1 MMLAPGL
8 AGVVLGTV
16 GTVNTFLEG
25 SSDRVAVVTASLLGI
40 VLLLLP
46 QLSLRMSR
54 LESADPLLSP
64 GPESQGK
71 TRSIDAEYVK
81 RNYLHG
87 RRAMFSVRCGAGF
100 ALAVLTPSTVATG
113 KWGVVVLGGI
123 LVILTLGSRAHYAH
137 MDVVSEYVIAVLI
150 FALACL
156 AVMVTQ
162 PSWWL
167 GLVIVLALLAGA
179 LIARHRQKAALA
191 EAMRLVGEA
200 NKYIADTEPFK
211 LKAPEQQER
220 LATVLH
226 TLAQAVAD
234 LNLML
239 SPFLPHAA
247 NDVDRVLGGNG
258 RIAPMPRIEEVDEL
272 DPERLPE
279 AFDGRTG
286 YPIITGDYQDA
297 PTWERHPVTVG
308 TPVAKPTP
316 VFTKLDESIIEA
328 ELARYAGSVPD
339 DVTGA

>member
-1 MMLAPGL
+1 M
-8 AGVVLGTV
+8 
-16 GTVNTFLEG
+16 
-25 SSDRVAVVTASLLGI
+25 TASLLGI

-179 LIARHRQKAALA
+179 LIAFGLVLGSTPQWMRQAAD
-191 EAMRLVGEA
+191 VGET
-200 NKYIADTEPFK
+200 IAGIILVPAAV
-211 LKAPEQQER
+211 LALR
-220 LATVLH
+220 L
-226 TLAQAVAD
+226 
-234 LNLML
+234 
-239 SPFLPHAA
+239 
-247 NDVDRVLGGNG
+247 
-258 RIAPMPRIEEVDEL
+258 
-272 DPERLPE
+272 
-279 AFDGRTG
+279 
-286 YPIITGDYQDA
+286 
-297 PTWERHPVTVG
+297 W
-308 TPVAKPTP
+308 
-316 VFTKLDESIIEA
+316 
-328 ELARYAGSVPD
+328 
-339 DVTGA
+339 